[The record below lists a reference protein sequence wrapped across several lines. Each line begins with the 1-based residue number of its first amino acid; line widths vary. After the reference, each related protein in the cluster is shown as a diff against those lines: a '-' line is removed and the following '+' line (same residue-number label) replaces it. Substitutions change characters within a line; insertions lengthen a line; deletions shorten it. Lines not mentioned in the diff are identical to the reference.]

1 MDVHSELFGRKS
13 LYFTQYFRIRT
24 FFLTYDKNIGIRDF
38 TAIQIIYRH
47 KHCKIILFVFKYGNR
62 KGNLFIFFVLH
73 L

>member
-13 LYFTQYFRIRT
+13 LYFTQHFRIRT

-38 TAIQIIYRH
+38 TA